1 MNAPATMI
9 GLRMPAHARWSPLV
23 HVVLGQNPSL
33 FTGPGTNTYLI
44 GSGRRRLLLDT
55 GDGRDAYLPILEEAL
70 AETSCEIAEVVLT
83 HGHPDHI
90 GGLESLRKRFG
101 PLRAQKLAWPGND
114 ERYAS
119 DIAPLAEGERVR
131 IEGATL
137 RAVFAPGHAPD
148 HLNFVLEEE
157 QSLFSGDNVLGV
169 GTTVIPAREGS
180 LRAYLASL
188 EKLRALAP
196 RAIYPAH
203 GPRIDDGVA
212 KLSEYIEHRAL
223 RERQVLAALAAGPR
237 TIAELVPVIYADYP
251 TALHAPAAQ
260 SVGAH
265 LAKLAEEGRVRAAA
279 PAAPDTA
286 SPAVSVT
293 WELVA

>member
-1 MNAPATMI
+1 MI
-9 GLRMPAHARWSPLV
+9 GLRMPEHARWSPLV

-55 GDGRDAYLPILEEAL
+55 GDGRDAYLPVLERAL
-70 AETSCEIAEVVLT
+70 AEAGCEISEIVLT

-90 GGLESLRKRFG
+90 GGVGSLRKRFG
-101 PLRAQKLAWPGND
+101 PLRARKLAWPGND
-114 ERYAS
+114 ERYAG
-119 DIAPLAEGERVR
+119 DIDALAEGERVR
-131 IEGATL
+131 AEGATL

-180 LRAYLASL
+180 LRAYLTSL

-212 KLSEYIEHRAL
+212 KLTEYLDHRAL
-223 RERQVLAALAAGPR
+223 RERQVLAALAEGPR
-237 TIAELVPVIYADYP
+237 TVAEMVSVIYADYP
-251 TALHAPAAQ
+251 SALHAPAAQ
-260 SVGAH
+260 SVAAQ
-265 LAKLAEEGRVRAAA
+265 LAKLEDEGRVRTTAGGSIARSNAAA
-279 PAAPDTA
+279 DTR
-286 SPAVSVT
+286 